1 MRRVIHTHRDG
12 TSRGD
17 ARSKTNYMH
26 ESQQAK
32 KELIRMVLYLDGIQV
47 RECQS
52 NALLIRKNTFL
63 HNQYIDRFGDMR
75 QLFPKEKK
83 GW

>member
-1 MRRVIHTHRDG
+1 
-12 TSRGD
+12 
-17 ARSKTNYMH
+17 
-26 ESQQAK
+26 
-32 KELIRMVLYLDGIQV
+32 MVLYLDGIQV